1 MLGESFLQLHCSS
14 RRASALQD
22 THRID
27 ELHLFLVSGNMVVSR
42 QCSYVAT
49 VARSFMLLE
58 LLVYCVKC
66 HRCFPVLTLGNQ
78 SIMQA
83 WAKCVFSMTITSK
96 I

>member
-1 MLGESFLQLHCSS
+1 MLDESFLQLHCSS

-22 THRID
+22 AHRID
-27 ELHLFLVSGNMVVSR
+27 ELHLFPVSGNVVVSR
-42 QCSYVAT
+42 QCSYVAA

-66 HRCFPVLTLGNQ
+66 HRYFLVLTLGSQ

-83 WAKCVFSMTITSK
+83 WAKCVFFMTIASK